1 MERTF
6 EVYEEKT
13 MEKKIKWKQKCLHFI
28 LRSQRAKVRACTRTW
43 RLLRQRAKLAERV
56 LSCFAGC

>member
-28 LRSQRAKVRACTRTW
+28 LRSQRAKVRACMRTW
-43 RLLRQRAKLAERV
+43 RLLR
-56 LSCFAGC
+56 